1 VGALGIAVGLIWMNA
16 SRRAH
21 KPLTADDRAWRAVNM
36 RDADLVESYL
46 LRFPGGAHRGQAVL
60 ALSAIRVEHRESAEV
75 GDALREYE
83 TAWNAR
89 NKPMIMELSAVSVP
103 RIEGNQ
109 AIVRCIR
116 KVSGLSEER
125 GTEQNVVFVLRKQ
138 KGAWMIE
145 SDR

>member
-1 VGALGIAVGLIWMNA
+1 
-16 SRRAH
+16 
-21 KPLTADDRAWRAVNM
+21 
-36 RDADLVESYL
+36 
-46 LRFPGGAHRGQAVL
+46 
-60 ALSAIRVEHRESAEV
+60 
-75 GDALREYE
+75 
-83 TAWNAR
+83 
-89 NKPMIMELSAVSVP
+89 MELSAASVP

-125 GTEQNVVFVLRKQ
+125 GAEQNVVFVLRKQ